1 MRISLTNRLMAFFLA
16 ALALVLSAFSLGI
29 YLLAELY
36 LSQQLEDRAAATLK
50 TLLAAAE
57 VRPDGLAWK
66 RSQHKIEFWHESQPT
81 IWAVFDKS
89 GILID
94 SSADLKFPVE
104 EFARPD
110 ALKNQIAKQ
119 DYIWKDSEWRIYQ
132 MKLQANQT
140 VSDRAV
146 IESML
151 YDEFIF
157 VTAWPLKSLQSSLYH
172 LAGALISISGIVWI
186 FAAFTGRWFFRQ
198 ALNPLTCMTK
208 SVRSINADQLSV
220 RLKDLSGYAE
230 LQSLSQAFNELMDR
244 LQDSFAR
251 QSRFS
256 SEASHQMRTPLAA
269 MLGQIE
275 VALRRDRPTD
285 EYKRVLTLAQKQ
297 AIRLQKIVEL
307 LLFLS
312 RADAEASQATL
323 EAVNICS
330 WLEEHVRNHWAENA
344 RFKDIC
350 LQLPD
355 DRSIYLRT
363 HGPMLGQAVD
373 NYIDNA
379 LKYSK
384 TGSMVKVGIETSD
397 DKLIFF
403 VQDEGQ
409 GINPDDL
416 AEVFSPFFR
425 SREARSLGVDG
436 VGLGL
441 AIVSRIAQS
450 LGGRATVVSQLGAG
464 SRFSLLFPKKTALAR
479 PSELIELKK
488 AERADAHNT
497 EIEIIGVM

>member
-1 MRISLTNRLMAFFLA
+1 MRISLTNRLMAFFLV

-36 LSQQLEDRAAATLK
+36 LSQQLEDRAAATLE
-50 TLLAAAE
+50 TLVAAAE

-94 SSADLKFPVE
+94 SSSDLKFPVE
-104 EFARPD
+104 KFSRTEAS
-110 ALKNQIAKQ
+110 KNQIAKQ
-119 DYIWKDSEWRIYQ
+119 DYIWKESDWRIYQ
-132 MKLQANQT
+132 MKMQANQT

-172 LAGALISISGIVWI
+172 LVGALISVSGIVWI
-186 FAAFTGRWFFRQ
+186 FAAITGRWFCRQ
-198 ALNPLTCMTK
+198 ALSPLTCMTK
-208 SVRSINADQLSV
+208 SVRSIDANQLSV
-220 RLKDLSGYAE
+220 RLKNLSGYHE

-323 EAVNICS
+323 ETVNICS
-330 WLEEHVRNHWAENA
+330 WLEEHVHDHWAENA

-350 LQLPD
+350 LELPEN
-355 DRSIYLRT
+355 RSVQLRT

-384 TGSMVKVGIETSD
+384 TGSTVRVGIENSD
-397 DKLIFF
+397 DQVVFF

-425 SREARSLGVDG
+425 SPEARSLGVDG
-436 VGLGL
+436 IGLGL

-450 LGGRATVVSQLGAG
+450 LGGRATVASRLGSG
-464 SRFSLLFPKKTALAR
+464 SRFSLIFPKKTSLPR
-479 PSELIELKK
+479 PSELIEVNK
-488 AERADAHNT
+488 T
-497 EIEIIGVM
+497 EPSDPQNPPIEIIGVM